1 MGAFHQPVLAD
12 IISTCVEIKRD
23 IVSEDEFEGGVRSST
38 SDTPSGT
45 RSNP

>member
-1 MGAFHQPVLAD
+1 VLAD